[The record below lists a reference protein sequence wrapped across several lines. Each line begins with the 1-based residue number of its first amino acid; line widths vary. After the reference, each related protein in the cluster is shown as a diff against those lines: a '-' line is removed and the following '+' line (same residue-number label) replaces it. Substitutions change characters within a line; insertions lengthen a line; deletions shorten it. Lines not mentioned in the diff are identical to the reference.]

1 MRRFLVLDVNFN
13 GLGNVKITAKDTLN
27 AVVNG
32 MGNLTY
38 YGKPRNVNK
47 TVNGIGSVSAGD

>member
-1 MRRFLVLDVNFN
+1 VSAR
-13 GLGNVKITAKDTLN
+13 DTLN

-38 YGKPRNVNK
+38 FGRPRNLHK